1 MTDEKL
7 LFQIQTYSARMTN
20 QSSTINPPVAAKKPT
35 ELTKHG
41 QTRIDNYFWL
51 NQREDQEVLDYLNAE
66 NKYTQ
71 AVLAHTEAFQEKL
84 FQEIKGRIKE
94 ADQSVPYFHRG
105 YFFYVRYEEGK
116 EYPIYCR
123 KKDSMESEEEVML
136 DVNQMAEGQDYYQVQ
151 GLSLSEN
158 RDILAFGVDTVGR
171 RKYTIHFKNLLTG
184 EILEDKIT
192 NTNGQ
197 VAWAADNKTLFYV
210 TKDEQTLRDDTIWRH
225 ELNRP
230 QSDDVKVYVEEDD
243 TFGTYIFRSK
253 SRKYLVI
260 GCYSTLSTEQRILAA
275 DNPNGEFAVVNP
287 REHKHEYSISHFE
300 DKFYIVTNWEATN
313 FRLMVTSEDKPGKE
327 HWQEVIAHRQDV
339 MLEQIEIFKKF
350 LVIVERKDGLE
361 HLRIRPWDGS
371 QEHYLDFGES
381 TYSAWTAYNPEFDT
395 DILRYGFNSL
405 ITPRSTFDY
414 HMGTQ
419 EKTLLKQQEVLG
431 GYDATAYASERIYI
445 TARDG
450 VKVPLSL
457 VYKKGLQK
465 NGENPALLY
474 GYGSYGINVT
484 PDFSSSRLSL
494 LDRGFV
500 FAIAHIRGSE
510 TMGRP
515 WYEEGKLLKK
525 LNTFN
530 DFIDCA
536 DYLVNE
542 QYTSQEKLFAMGG
555 SAGGMLMGGI
565 MNMRPE
571 LFKGIIAAVPFVDV
585 VTTMLDDSIPLTTGE
600 YDEWGN
606 PNEPAY
612 YEYMLSYS
620 PYDQVEAKAYPNV
633 LVTAGLHDSQVQYWE
648 PAKWVA
654 KLRELKTDQNTLL
667 LKTDM
672 SAGHSGKTGRF
683 QRFKELA
690 LEYVFMFDLLGIKE

>member
-1 MTDEKL
+1 
-7 LFQIQTYSARMTN
+7 MTN
-20 QSSTINPPVAAKKPT
+20 HSSTINPPIAAKKPT

-41 QTRIDNYFWL
+41 HTRIDHYFWL
-51 NQREDQEVLDYLNAE
+51 NQREDQEVLDYLQAE

-71 AVLAHTEAFQEKL
+71 DVLAHTEDFQEKV
-84 FQEIKGRIKE
+84 FQELKGRIKE
-94 ADQSVPYFHRG
+94 SDQSVPYFHRG
-105 YFFYVRYEEGK
+105 YYFYTRYEEGK
-116 EYPIYCR
+116 EYPIHCR
-123 KKDSMESEEEVML
+123 KKDSLDAEEEVML
-136 DVNQMAEGQDYYQVQ
+136 NVNEMAEGHDYYQIKGV
-151 GLSLSEN
+151 LLSEN
-158 RDILAFGVDTVGR
+158 QDILAFGVDNVGR
-171 RKYTIHFKNLLTG
+171 RKYTIHFKNMVTG
-184 EILEDKIT
+184 EILEDKIA

-197 VAWAADNKTLFYV
+197 IAWAADNKTLFYV

-225 ELNRP
+225 ELHRP
-230 QSDDVKVYVEEDD
+230 QSEDVKVFVEEDD

-253 SRKYLVI
+253 SRKYLII
-260 GCYSTLSTEQRILAA
+260 GCYSTLSTEQRVLAA
-275 DNPNGEFAVVNP
+275 DNPTGEFVVVTP
-287 REHKHEYSISHFE
+287 RENNHEYSISHFE

-313 FRLMVTSEDKPGKE
+313 FRLMVTNENTPGKD
-327 HWQEVIAHRQDV
+327 HWEEVIAHREDV
-339 MLEQIEIFKKF
+339 MLEQIEIFRNF
-350 LVIVERKDGLE
+350 LVVVERKNGLE
-361 HLRIRPWDGS
+361 HLCIRPWNGDPL
-371 QEHYLDFGES
+371 HYVDFGES
-381 TYSAWTAYNPEFDT
+381 TYSAWTSYNPEFDT
-395 DILRYGFNSL
+395 DVLRYGFNSL
-405 ITPRSTFDY
+405 ITPRSTVDY
-414 HMGTQ
+414 HMVSR
-419 EKTLLKQQEVLG
+419 EKTVLKQQEIPG
-431 GYDATAYASERIYI
+431 GYDREAYASERVYI

-450 VKVPLSL
+450 VKVPMSM

-465 NGENPALLY
+465 NGENPTLLY

-515 WYEEGKLLKK
+515 WYEDGKLLKK
-525 LNTFN
+525 LNTFH

-542 QYTSQEKLFAMGG
+542 KYTSPTKLFAMGG

-565 MNMRPE
+565 INMRPE

-606 PNEPAY
+606 PNEKEY
-612 YEYMLSYS
+612 YDYMLSYS
-620 PYDQVEAKAYPNV
+620 PYDQVEAKDYPHI

-654 KLRELKTDQNTLL
+654 KLRELKTDDHVLL

-683 QRFKELA
+683 QRFKEIA
-690 LEYVFMFDLLGIKE
+690 LEYVFMLDLLGIKA